1 MKKWRKSRLG
11 SRSIP
16 NIRSI
21 DVPVIVDGL
30 RGGDRPCR
38 TYRWLK
44 HVLYICATPWRSQCL
59 DSAHYLQVDTVPMES
74 DTDTPRIV
82 Q

>member
-30 RGGDRPCR
+30 RVVIGPAVRIGGSSTSC
-38 TYRWLK
+38 TYVRHLGGVN
-44 HVLYICATPWRSQCL
+44 VLTLHIISRLIPF
-59 DSAHYLQVDTVPMES
+59 
-74 DTDTPRIV
+74 
-82 Q
+82 